1 MDRRKFLKMAGLS
14 GIGMGLTATE
24 GLLTGKADASSGHAL
39 PESGER
45 LALVIDVRKIKNE
58 DEYKRITEAC
68 HSIHNVPSIP
78 NPKHEVKWIWTDKYA
93 HTFPDQNNE
102 YLPEETKEKPFLLLC
117 NHCDKPP
124 CVRVCPTKATF
135 RRPDGI
141 IGQDPHRCIGCRFC
155 MAACPYGSRSFNW
168 VDPRKHL
175 DMDKL
180 NPDFPTRTMGVVE
193 KCTLCTERLARGLE
207 PACAEASN
215 GAIVFG
221 NLADPDSKV
230 RKILRTHYT
239 LRRKPAVGTKPS
251 VFYVIGGGED
261 AG

>member
-1 MDRRKFLKMAGLS
+1 MAGLS
-14 GIGMGLTATE
+14 GIGLGLTATE
-24 GLLTGKADASSGHAL
+24 GLLKDKAHASGGHTL

-45 LALVIDVRKIKNE
+45 MALVIDVRKIRT
-58 DEYKRITEAC
+58 DAEYKRITEAC
-68 HSIHNVPSIP
+68 HSIHNVPDIP
-78 NPKHEVKWIWTDKYA
+78 NTKHEVKWIWTDIYE
-93 HTFPDQNNE
+93 HTFPDQHNE
-102 YLPEETKEKPFLLLC
+102 YLPEEMKEKPFLLLC

-135 RRPDGI
+135 KRPDGI
-141 IGQDPHRCIGCRFC
+141 VAQDPHRCIGCRFC
-155 MAACPYGSRSFNW
+155 MAACPFGSRSFNW
-168 VDPRKHL
+168 IDPRKYL
-175 DMDKL
+175 DMNKL

-221 NLADPDSKV
+221 NLADPDSEV
-230 RKILRTHYT
+230 RKILSTQYT
-239 LRRKPAVGTKPS
+239 LRRKPALGTKPS